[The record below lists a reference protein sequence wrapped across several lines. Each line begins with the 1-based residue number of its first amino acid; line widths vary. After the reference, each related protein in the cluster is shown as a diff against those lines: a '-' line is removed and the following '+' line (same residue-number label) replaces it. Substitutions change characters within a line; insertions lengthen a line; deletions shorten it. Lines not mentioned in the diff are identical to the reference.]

1 MKKLVVLLLSLVL
14 LLGIV
19 GCTTTENSSS
29 NTGSGSDESKQ
40 EGKKILK
47 LNNGSEPTSFD
58 PPIGFDS
65 VSWNA
70 LNNLMEGMTR
80 LDQDDKPQPAA
91 AKEWELSNDGKTY
104 TFHLR
109 EDAKWSNGEPVTAG
123 DFEFAWKR
131 LANPDTASP
140 AAFLAYFIDGAEAFN
155 TGEGTEEDMMVKAVD
170 ESTLEVT
177 LESPVAYFPSLVSNP
192 AFFPVHKETVEAN
205 PEWHTEADSYVSN
218 GPFKLTKWDHESE
231 FVFSKNENYWDSA
244 NVKLD
249 EVDWAMVD
257 DTNTEYQMYKT
268 GELHTSDVPA
278 DLSEDLFKD
287 GQAQVEDQSGT
298 YFYRFN
304 LEMEPFQNENIRK
317 AFAMAVDQQKIVDYV
332 TKNEEKPAHG
342 FVAYGFEDASG
353 GDFREVGGDLVT
365 TDADKAKELLK
376 KGMEEEGYD
385 KLPNITLTYNTDDS
399 HKKIAETLQQMYK
412 EVLGVN
418 VDLANQEWNVF
429 SDEQKQLKLQFS
441 RSSFLADY
449 GDPINFLE
457 SFQTGHSMNRTGW
470 SNEEFDGLI
479 KQAKEETDEAKRFEL
494 MHEAEALL
502 FEEMPIFP
510 IHFYNQVYL
519 QNEDVTGIVRHPV
532 GYMELKDAAIK

>member
-29 NTGSGSDESKQ
+29 NSGSENDESK
-40 EGKKILK
+40 EESKKVLK

-80 LDQDDKPQPAA
+80 LDQDDQPQPAA
-91 AKEWELSNDGKTY
+91 AKEWELSDDGKTY

-109 EDAKWSNGEPVTAG
+109 DAKWSNGEPVTAE
-123 DFEFAWKR
+123 DFEYAWKR

-140 AAFLAYFIDGAEAFN
+140 AAFLAYFIEGAEAFN
-155 TGEGTEEDMMVKAVD
+155 TGEGSEEDMMVKAVD

-192 AFFPVHKETVEAN
+192 AFFPVHKDTVEAD
-205 PEWHTEADSYVSN
+205 PEWHTEADTYVSN
-218 GPFKLTKWDHESE
+218 GPFELSKWEHDSK
-231 FVFSKNENYWDSA
+231 FVFSKNENYWDAA

-278 DLSEDLFKD
+278 DLSEELFSN

-304 LEMEPFQNENIRK
+304 LDMEPFQNENIRK
-317 AFAMAVDQQKIVDYV
+317 AFAMAVDQQKIVEFV

-365 TDADKAKELLK
+365 TDADKAKELLE

-385 KLPNITLTYNTDDS
+385 ELPNVTLTYNTSDA

-470 SNEEFDGLI
+470 NSEEYDSLI
-479 KQAKEETDEAKRFEL
+479 QQAKEETDEAKRFEL

-519 QNEDVTGIVRHPV
+519 QNEDVSGIVRHPV
-532 GYMELKDAAIK
+532 GYMELKDATIK

>member
-1 MKKLVVLLLSLVL
+1 MLLLSLVL

-29 NTGSGSDESKQ
+29 NSGSENDESK
-40 EGKKILK
+40 EESKKVLK

-80 LDQDDKPQPAA
+80 LDQDDQPQPAA
-91 AKEWELSNDGKTY
+91 AKEWELSDDGKTY

-109 EDAKWSNGEPVTAG
+109 DAKWSNGEPVTAE
-123 DFEFAWKR
+123 DFEYAWKR

-140 AAFLAYFIDGAEAFN
+140 AAFLAYFIEGAEAFN
-155 TGEGTEEDMMVKAVD
+155 TGEGSEEDMMVKALD
-170 ESTLEVT
+170 DSTLEVT

-192 AFFPVHKETVEAN
+192 AFFPVHKDTVEAD
-205 PEWHTEADSYVSN
+205 PEWHTEADTYVSN
-218 GPFKLTKWDHESE
+218 GPFKLTKWEHDSK
-231 FVFSKNENYWDSA
+231 FVFSKNENYWDVA

-278 DLSEDLFKD
+278 DLSEELFD
-287 GQAQVEDQSGT
+287 NGQAQVEDQSGT
-298 YFYRFN
+298 YFFRFN
-304 LEMEPFQNENIRK
+304 LDMEPFQNENIRK
-317 AFAMAVDQQKIVDYV
+317 AFAMAVDQQKIVEFV

-365 TDADKAKELLK
+365 TDADKAKELLE

-385 KLPNITLTYNTDDS
+385 ELPNVTLTYNTSDA

-470 SNEEFDGLI
+470 SSEEYDSLI
-479 KQAKEETDEAKRFEL
+479 QQAKEETDEVRRFEL